1 MPENVVQNNSEYD
14 TQCKVAK
21 IIKDGLIGFENKD
34 LLKKIN
40 GIFPTLVSITGIL
53 LITQSAELK
62 DLLGL
67 I

>member
-34 LLKKIN
+34 LFI
-40 GIFPTLVSITGIL
+40 
-53 LITQSAELK
+53 LITYTK
-62 DLLGL
+62 N
-67 I
+67 